1 MEFRGPK
8 ALVNLHGCRQVGSD
22 RRLTPGKR
30 QTGHVCTSLDM
41 YGNALVD
48 PASKWSFL
56 FKTGFEVN

>member
-1 MEFRGPK
+1 MYGSVRGAISDGRPY
-8 ALVNLHGCRQVGSD
+8 RDSD

-48 PASKWSFL
+48 PALKWSFL
-56 FKTGFEVN
+56 FKTGSR